1 MNQLLEHTALAA
13 HDPATGR
20 IDALRLAKALN
31 LTTKEMADIL
41 QRTARGLLKNPD
53 SQQLQSE
60 MIRLVRII
68 TQLRELLD
76 GSMECVKI
84 WLRAPHPDL
93 EGRTPLSY
101 LVEGK
106 AEVVEALIH
115 AYEVGQP
122 G

>member
-1 MNQLLEHTALAA
+1 MNQLLEHTVLAA
-13 HDPATGR
+13 HNPATGR

-41 QRTARGLLKNPD
+41 QRTSRGLQKNPD

-60 MIRLVRII
+60 MIRLIRII

-76 GSMECVKI
+76 GSMEYVKI

-115 AYEVGQP
+115 AYKVGQP

>member
-1 MNQLLEHTALAA
+1 MNRLLEHTILAA

-20 IDALRLAKALN
+20 FDASRLAKALN
-31 LTTKEMADIL
+31 LTTKEMAEIL
-41 QRTARGLLKNPD
+41 HRTPRGLLKNPD

-60 MIRLVRII
+60 MARIVQMI
-68 TQLRELLD
+68 VQLRELLD
-76 GSMECVKI
+76 GSMEYVRI
-84 WLRAPHPDL
+84 WLRSPHPDL
-93 EGRTPLSY
+93 GGRTPLSY

-106 AEVVEALIH
+106 PEVVEALIY

>member
-1 MNQLLEHTALAA
+1 MNRLLEHTVLAA

-20 IDALRLAKALN
+20 FDASRLAKALN

-41 QRTARGLLKNPD
+41 HRTPRGLLKNPD

-60 MIRLVRII
+60 MARIVRMIV
-68 TQLRELLD
+68 QLRELLD
-76 GSMECVKI
+76 GSMEYVRI
-84 WLRAPHPDL
+84 WLRSPHPDL
-93 EGRTPLSY
+93 GERTPLSY
-101 LVEGK
+101 LIEGK
-106 AEVVEALIH
+106 PEVVEALIY

>member
-1 MNQLLEHTALAA
+1 MNRLLEHTILAA

-20 IDALRLAKALN
+20 FDASRLAKALN

-41 QRTARGLLKNPD
+41 HRTPRGLLKNPD

-60 MIRLVRII
+60 MARIVQMI
-68 TQLRELLD
+68 VQLRELLD
-76 GSMECVKI
+76 GSMEYVRI
-84 WLRAPHPDL
+84 WLRSPHPDL
-93 EGRTPLSY
+93 GGRTPLSY
-101 LVEGK
+101 LIEGK
-106 AEVVEALIH
+106 PEVVEALIY

>member
-1 MNQLLEHTALAA
+1 VNRLLEHTILAA

-20 IDALRLAKALN
+20 FDASRLAKALN

-41 QRTARGLLKNPD
+41 HRTPRGLLKNPD

-60 MIRLVRII
+60 MARIVRTIV
-68 TQLRELLD
+68 QLRELLD
-76 GSMECVKI
+76 GSMEYVRI
-84 WLRAPHPDL
+84 WLRSPHPDL
-93 EGRTPLSY
+93 GGRTPLSY

-106 AEVVEALIH
+106 PEVVEALIY

>member
-1 MNQLLEHTALAA
+1 MNRLLEHIVLAA
-13 HDPATGR
+13 HDPASGR
-20 IDALRLAKALN
+20 FDALRLAKALN

-41 QRTARGLLKNPD
+41 HRTPRGLLKNPD
-53 SQQLQSE
+53 SQQLQSQ
-60 MIRLVRII
+60 MARLVRMI

-76 GSMECVKI
+76 GSMEYVQI

-101 LVEGK
+101 LIEGK
-106 AEVVEALIH
+106 PEVVEALIY

>member
-1 MNQLLEHTALAA
+1 VNRLLEHTVLAA
-13 HDPATGR
+13 HDPASGR
-20 IDALRLAKALN
+20 FDALRLAKALN

-41 QRTARGLLKNPD
+41 HRTPRGLLKNPD
-53 SQQLQSE
+53 SQQLQSQ
-60 MIRLVRII
+60 MARLVRMI

-76 GSMECVKI
+76 GSMEYVRI

-101 LVEGK
+101 LIEGK
-106 AEVVEALIH
+106 REVVEALIY

>member
-1 MNQLLEHTALAA
+1 MNQLLEHTILAA

-31 LTTKEMADIL
+31 LITREMPDIL
-41 QRTARGLLKNPD
+41 QRTSRGLLKNPD

-60 MIRLVRII
+60 MARLVRII
-68 TQLRELLD
+68 TQLREILD
-76 GSMECVKI
+76 GSMEYVKI
-84 WLRAPHPDL
+84 WLRAPHPDFG
-93 EGRTPLSY
+93 GRTPLSY
-101 LVEGK
+101 LVESK
-106 AEVVEALIH
+106 PEVIEALIH

>member
-1 MNQLLEHTALAA
+1 MNQLLEHTLLAA

-41 QRTARGLLKNPD
+41 QRTSRGLLKNPD
-53 SQQLQSE
+53 SAQLQGE
-60 MIRLVRII
+60 MARLVRII

-76 GSMECVKI
+76 GSMEYVKI

-101 LVEGK
+101 LVEGRP
-106 AEVVEALIH
+106 EVVEALLH

>member
-1 MNQLLEHTALAA
+1 MNRLLEHTILAA

-20 IDALRLAKALN
+20 FDASRLAKALN

-41 QRTARGLLKNPD
+41 HRTPRGLLKNPD

-60 MIRLVRII
+60 MARIVRTIV
-68 TQLRELLD
+68 QLRELLD
-76 GSMECVKI
+76 GSMEYVRI
-84 WLRAPHPDL
+84 WLRSPHPDL
-93 EGRTPLSY
+93 GGRTPLSY

-106 AEVVEALIH
+106 PEVVEALIY

>member
-1 MNQLLEHTALAA
+1 VNRLLEHTILAA

-20 IDALRLAKALN
+20 FDASRLAKALN

-41 QRTARGLLKNPD
+41 HRTPRGLLKNPD

-60 MIRLVRII
+60 MARIVRMIV
-68 TQLRELLD
+68 QLRELLD
-76 GSMECVKI
+76 GSMEYVRI
-84 WLRAPHPDL
+84 WLRSPHPDL
-93 EGRTPLSY
+93 GGRTPLSY

-106 AEVVEALIH
+106 PEVVEALIY

>member
-1 MNQLLEHTALAA
+1 MNRLLEHTVLAA

-20 IDALRLAKALN
+20 FDALRLAKALN

-41 QRTARGLLKNPD
+41 HRSPRGLLKNPD

-60 MIRLVRII
+60 MARLVGII
-68 TQLRELLD
+68 ARLRELLD
-76 GSMECVKI
+76 GSMEYVRI
-84 WLRAPHPDL
+84 WLRSPHPDL
-93 EGRTPLSY
+93 GGCTPLSY
-101 LVEGK
+101 LIAGK
-106 AEVVEALIH
+106 TEAIEAIIY

>member
-1 MNQLLEHTALAA
+1 MNQLLEHTVLGA
-13 HDPATGR
+13 HNPATGR
-20 IDALRLAKALN
+20 LDALRLAKVLN

-41 QRTARGLLKNPD
+41 QRTSRGLVKNPD
-53 SQQLQSE
+53 SQQLQSK
-60 MIRLVRII
+60 MVRLVRII

-76 GSMECVKI
+76 GSMEYVKI

-93 EGRTPLSY
+93 KGRTPLSY

-106 AEVVEALIH
+106 PEVVEALIH
-115 AYEVGQP
+115 AYEAGQP

>member
-1 MNQLLEHTALAA
+1 VNRLLEHTILAA
-13 HDPATGR
+13 HDPASGR
-20 IDALRLAKALN
+20 FDALRLAKALN
-31 LTTKEMADIL
+31 LTTKEIADIL
-41 QRTARGLLKNPD
+41 HRTPRGLLKNPD
-53 SQQLQSE
+53 SQQLQSQ
-60 MIRLVRII
+60 MARLVRMI

-76 GSMECVKI
+76 GSMEYVRI

-101 LVEGK
+101 LIEGK
-106 AEVVEALIH
+106 PEVVEALIY